1 MSKVG
6 TPGSSAGVAEQDFEE
21 LFGSGTTEQD
31 FSGLFAESDES
42 SFFDSLFDDDDEAPG
57 FSAGVAEQYEAP
69 GPDAG
74 KADTTPGSNEV
85 EQDSAEQNQA
95 PGPGTS
101 NAEQDFGGLFETA
114 PKDYW
119 LKHWAWDTRPDPIYT
134 PFVKGSGTV
143 FLTHKELKALKS
155 SGFIGRVKG
164 MAKPLE
170 KESHEIIGYLDSRA
184 LDVAKVGS
192 VLWGYKNITLGQ
204 LKALTY
210 VPHIGRLLKYL
221 FAHTMISIAPNPLG
235 EAVSTAKDL
244 TVIRARTPRRW
255 MRRTKNIPA
264 TAFWRAYPL
273 GRTGGVSTGVRH
285 DIATTEFLLRGTSL
299 FDAVIPEGICTMDML
314 LGTGAG
320 ARSDGTGV
328 FSVTAD
334 GGFIADG
341 RLVMVETT
349 LTDNP
354 ERTHQK
360 INRYLRLMNRA
371 GLFDTP
377 RFCLFLYG
385 PNLAEAGA
393 SQHIARDG
401 LYRQFKEIR
410 KEWGEHPALDR
421 VGMASW
427 TDYFTEGYKATP
439 DLENLNV
446 KCVSGKEG
454 SIKELCPPVENAG
467 PLCARLKGL
476 YMQPAQ
482 SRDETKDFGLTAAC
496 ATRQGF
502 RDIGVEFSNNL
513 GLSPTIYSAPW
524 G

>member
-1 MSKVG
+1 MAR
-6 TPGSSAGVAEQDFEE
+6 PI
-21 LFGSGTTEQD
+21 
-31 FSGLFAESDES
+31 
-42 SFFDSLFDDDDEAPG
+42 EA
-57 FSAGVAEQYEAP
+57 
-69 GPDAG
+69 
-74 KADTTPGSNEV
+74 
-85 EQDSAEQNQA
+85 
-95 PGPGTS
+95 TS
-101 NAEQDFGGLFETA
+101 Q
-114 PKDYW
+114 
-119 LKHWAWDTRPDPIYT
+119 
-134 PFVKGSGTV
+134 
-143 FLTHKELKALKS
+143 
-155 SGFIGRVKG
+155 
-164 MAKPLE
+164 
-170 KESHEIIGYLDSRA
+170 EIISYLDSRA

-192 VLWGYKNITLGQ
+192 VLWGYKNVTLGQ

-210 VPHIGRLLKYL
+210 VPHLGTLLKYL

-255 MRRTKNIPA
+255 MRRTRLIPA
-264 TAFWRAYPL
+264 PAFWRAYPL

-285 DIATTEFLLRGTSL
+285 DIATTEFLLRGASM
-299 FDAVIPEGICTMDML
+299 FEAVIPEGICTMDML

-328 FSVTAD
+328 FAVTAD
-334 GGFIADG
+334 GGFMADG

-360 INRYLRLMNRA
+360 ISRYLRLMNRA
-371 GLFDTP
+371 GLFDAP

-385 PNLAEAGA
+385 PNLAEAGQA
-393 SQHIARDG
+393 KHIARDG

-410 KEWGEHPALDR
+410 REWGDHPALER
-421 VGMASW
+421 IGMASW
-427 TDYFTEGYKATP
+427 TDYFTEDYKATS

-446 KCVSGKEG
+446 KCVSGREAG
-454 SIKELCPPVENAG
+454 IKDLCPRIENAET
-467 PLCARLKGL
+467 LCARLKGL

-496 ATRQGF
+496 ATSQGF
-502 RDIGVEFSNNL
+502 RDIGVDFSNNL
-513 GLSPTIYSAPW
+513 GLEPTIFSGAW

>member
-1 MSKVG
+1 M
-6 TPGSSAGVAEQDFEE
+6 DNFDE
-21 LFGSGTTEQD
+21 LFGDNTERSQSFD
-31 FSGLFAESDES
+31 GLFAEGNES
-42 SFFDSLFDDDDEAPG
+42 SFFDSLFDEQGDYPAGAEGG
-57 FSAGVAEQYEAP
+57 F
-69 GPDAG
+69 D
-74 KADTTPGSNEV
+74 N
-85 EQDSAEQNQA
+85 
-95 PGPGTS
+95 
-101 NAEQDFGGLFETA
+101 LFEGDE
-114 PKDYW
+114 KDYW
-119 LKHWAWDTRPDPIYT
+119 LKHWAWDSRPDPIYT

-164 MAKPLE
+164 MAKPIE
-170 KESHEIIGYLDSRA
+170 AQSHEIIGYLDSRA

-192 VLWGYKNITLGQ
+192 VLWGYKNVTLGQ

-210 VPHIGRLLKYL
+210 VPHIGTLLKYL

-255 MRRTKNIPA
+255 MRRTRLIPA
-264 TAFWRAYPL
+264 PAFWRAYPL

-285 DIATTEFLLRGTSL
+285 DIATAEFLLRGASL
-299 FDAVIPEGICTMDML
+299 FDAVIPEGISTMDML

-334 GGFIADG
+334 GGFMADG

-360 INRYLRLMNRA
+360 ISRYLRLMNRA

-410 KEWGEHPALDR
+410 KEWGDHPALER
-421 VGMASW
+421 IGMASW
-427 TDYFTEGYKATP
+427 TDYFTEDYQATS
-439 DLENLNV
+439 DLESLAV
-446 KCVSGKEG
+446 KCVSGKEAG
-454 SIKELCPPVENAG
+454 IKELCPQVENA
-467 PLCARLKGL
+467 PSLCARLKGL

-496 ATRQGF
+496 ATSQGF
-502 RDIGVEFSNNL
+502 GDIGVDFSNNL
-513 GLSPTIYSAPW
+513 GLEPTIFSGAW

>member
-6 TPGSSAGVAEQDFEE
+6 TPGSSAGAAEQDFGE
-21 LFGSGTTEQD
+21 LFGAENDAG
-31 FSGLFAESDES
+31 FSDLFAENNES
-42 SFFDSLFDDDDEAPG
+42 SFFDSLFDDDDDEAPGFSTGVAEQYEAPGFSTGVAEQYEAPG

-85 EQDSAEQNQA
+85 EQDSTDQND
-95 PGPGTS
+95 S
-101 NAEQDFGGLFETA
+101 FDGLFEPA
-114 PKDYW
+114 PKDYQ

-155 SGFIGRVKG
+155 SGFIGRVSG
-164 MAKPLE
+164 MAKPIE
-170 KESHEIIGYLDSRA
+170 KESHEIISYLDSRA

-192 VLWGYKNITLGQ
+192 VLWGYKNVTLGQ

-210 VPHIGRLLKYL
+210 VPRLGTLLKYL

-264 TAFWRAYPL
+264 PAFWRAYPL

-285 DIATTEFLLRGTSL
+285 DIATTEFLLRGASL

-320 ARSDGTGV
+320 ARSNGTGV

-360 INRYLRLMNRA
+360 ISRYLRLMNRA

-377 RFCLFLYG
+377 RFCLFL
-385 PNLAEAGA
+385 
-393 SQHIARDG
+393 
-401 LYRQFKEIR
+401 
-410 KEWGEHPALDR
+410 
-421 VGMASW
+421 
-427 TDYFTEGYKATP
+427 
-439 DLENLNV
+439 
-446 KCVSGKEG
+446 
-454 SIKELCPPVENAG
+454 
-467 PLCARLKGL
+467 
-476 YMQPAQ
+476 
-482 SRDETKDFGLTAAC
+482 
-496 ATRQGF
+496 
-502 RDIGVEFSNNL
+502 
-513 GLSPTIYSAPW
+513 
-524 G
+524 

>member
-1 MSKVG
+1 MSNF
-6 TPGSSAGVAEQDFEE
+6 DE
-21 LFGSGTTEQD
+21 LFGDNTEQSQSFD
-31 FSGLFAESDES
+31 GLFAEGNEN
-42 SFFDSLFDDDDEAPG
+42 SFFDSLFDEQGDD
-57 FSAGVAEQYEAP
+57 SAGAED
-69 GPDAG
+69 GFD
-74 KADTTPGSNEV
+74 
-85 EQDSAEQNQA
+85 
-95 PGPGTS
+95 
-101 NAEQDFGGLFETA
+101 GLFEGDE
-114 PKDYW
+114 KDYW
-119 LKHWAWDTRPDPIYT
+119 LKHWAWESRPDPIYT

-155 SGFIGRVKG
+155 SGFIGKVKG
-164 MAKPLE
+164 MAKPID
-170 KESHEIIGYLDSRA
+170 KESHEIISYLDSRA

-192 VLWGYKNITLGQ
+192 VLWGYKNVTLGQ

-210 VPHIGRLLKYL
+210 VPHIGTLLKYL

-255 MRRTKNIPA
+255 MRRTRLIPA
-264 TAFWRAYPL
+264 PAFWRAYPL

-285 DIATTEFLLRGTSL
+285 DIATAEFLLRGASM
-299 FDAVIPEGICTMDML
+299 FEAVIPEGICTMDML

-328 FSVTAD
+328 FAVTAD
-334 GGFIADG
+334 GGFMADG

-360 INRYLRLMNRA
+360 ISRYLRLMNRA

-385 PNLAEAGA
+385 PNLAEAGQA
-393 SQHIARDG
+393 KHIARDG

-410 KEWGEHPALDR
+410 KEWGDHPALER
-421 VGMASW
+421 IGMASW
-427 TDYFTEGYKATP
+427 TDYFTEDYKATS

-454 SIKELCPPVENAG
+454 SVKDICPRIENAET
-467 PLCARLKGL
+467 LCARLKGL

-482 SRDETKDFGLTAAC
+482 SRDETRDFGLTAAC
-496 ATRQGF
+496 ATSQGF
-502 RDIGVEFSNNL
+502 GDIGTSFSNNL
-513 GLSPTIYSAPW
+513 GLEPTIFSGAW

>member
-1 MSKVG
+1 MPDYGELISGDVG
-6 TPGSSAGVAEQDFEE
+6 APGSSAGVAEQDFDE
-21 LFGSGTTEQD
+21 LFGESSGG
-31 FSGLFAESDES
+31 FSGLFAR
-42 SFFDSLFDDDDEAPG
+42 DDEQEN
-57 FSAGVAEQYEAP
+57 F
-69 GPDAG
+69 D
-74 KADTTPGSNEV
+74 N
-85 EQDSAEQNQA
+85 
-95 PGPGTS
+95 
-101 NAEQDFGGLFETA
+101 LFEDVEGFDNLFSEKQQ
-114 PKDYW
+114 KDYW
-119 LKHWAWDTRPDPIYT
+119 LKHWAWESRPDPIYT

-143 FLTHKELKALKS
+143 FLTHKELKALKD
-155 SGFIGRVKG
+155 SGFIGKVKG
-164 MAKPLE
+164 MAKPID
-170 KESHEIIGYLDSRA
+170 KESHEIISYLDSRA
-184 LDVAKVGS
+184 IDVAKVGS
-192 VLWGYKNITLGQ
+192 VLWGYKNVTLGQ

-210 VPHIGRLLKYL
+210 VPHLGTLLKYL

-255 MRRTKNIPA
+255 IRRTRNIPA
-264 TAFWRAYPL
+264 PAFWRAYPL

-285 DIATTEFLLRGTSL
+285 DIATTEFSLRGASM
-299 FDAVIPEGICTMDML
+299 FEAVIPEGICTMDML

-328 FSVTAD
+328 FAVTAD

-360 INRYLRLMNRA
+360 ISRYLRLMNRA
-371 GLFDTP
+371 GLFDAP

-385 PNLAEAGA
+385 PNLAEAGQA
-393 SQHIARDG
+393 KHIARDG

-410 KEWGEHPALDR
+410 REWGDHPALER
-421 VGMASW
+421 IGMASW
-427 TDYFTEGYKATP
+427 TDYFTEDYKATS

-446 KCVSGKEG
+446 KCVGGREAG
-454 SIKELCPPVENAG
+454 IKDLCPPIKNA
-467 PLCARLKGL
+467 PTLCARLKGL

-496 ATRQGF
+496 ATLQGF
-502 RDIGVEFSNNL
+502 SDIGVDFSNNL
-513 GLSPTIYSAPW
+513 GLEPTIFSGAW

>member
-6 TPGSSAGVAEQDFEE
+6 TPGSSAGVAEQDFGE
-21 LFGSGTTEQD
+21 LFGAGND
-31 FSGLFAESDES
+31 AGFSDLFAEGNES
-42 SFFDSLFDDDDEAPG
+42 SFFDSLFDDD
-57 FSAGVAEQYEAP
+57 VEAP

-74 KADTTPGSNEV
+74 KADTIPGSNEV
-85 EQDSAEQNQA
+85 EQDSTNQND
-95 PGPGTS
+95 S
-101 NAEQDFGGLFETA
+101 FDGLFKPA

-155 SGFIGRVKG
+155 SGFIGKVSG
-164 MAKPLE
+164 MAKPIE
-170 KESHEIIGYLDSRA
+170 KESHEVISYLDSHA
-184 LDVAKVGS
+184 LDVATVGS
-192 VLWGYKNITLGQ
+192 VLWGYKNVTLGQ

-210 VPHIGRLLKYL
+210 VPHIGTLLKYL

-235 EAVSTAKDL
+235 EAVSTSKDL
-244 TVIRARTPRRW
+244 TVIRARTPSRW
-255 MRRTKNIPA
+255 MKRAKNIPA
-264 TAFWRAYPL
+264 PAFWRAYPL
-273 GRTGGVSTGVRH
+273 GKAGGVSTGIRH
-285 DIATTEFLLRGTSL
+285 DIATTEFLLRGASL
-299 FDAVIPEGICTMDML
+299 FDAVIPEGICNMDML

-320 ARSDGTGV
+320 AKSDGTGV
-328 FSVTAD
+328 FAVTAD
-334 GGFIADG
+334 GGFIKDG

-360 INRYLRLMNRA
+360 ISRYLRLMNRA
-371 GLFDTP
+371 GLFDAP

-385 PNLAEAGA
+385 PNLSEAGA

-410 KEWGEHPALDR
+410 KEWGDHPALNR
-421 VGMASW
+421 IGMASW
-427 TDYFTEGYKATP
+427 TDYFTTGYKATA

-446 KCVSGKEG
+446 KCVSGKEA
-454 SIKELCPPVENAG
+454 SIKDLCPPVENAG

-482 SRDETKDFGLTAAC
+482 SRDETVDFGLTAAC
-496 ATRQGF
+496 AACQGF

-513 GLSPTIYSAPW
+513 GIEPTIYSGAW